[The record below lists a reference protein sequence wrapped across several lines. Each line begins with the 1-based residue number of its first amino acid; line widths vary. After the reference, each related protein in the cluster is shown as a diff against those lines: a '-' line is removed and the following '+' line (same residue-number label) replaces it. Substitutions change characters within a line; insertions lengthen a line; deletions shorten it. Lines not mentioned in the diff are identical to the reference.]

1 MKRIESKRACP
12 IWRRSWRRDH
22 FFKHRLQPNF
32 FFQGS
37 IVYSGTYQ
45 RCRIGERQT
54 TTGRR
59 TKARGPCEWRFRW
72 DDESRS
78 VGLRRLSLPV
88 RRSYP
93 IEYTTQSPDFPAFA
107 TPLAIVVTLSLSS
120 LPLSH
125 HKPFP
130 SVLYEQESSLAHRT
144 HQRSLIKISILIVRR
159 LPSRADVLAGVRFH
173 AHDARCRSSARTNPY
188 ISLVNVVSNDVPLLS
203 ARFGSPAGTF
213 SLI

>member
-45 RCRIGERQT
+45 RCRIGKRQT

-107 TPLAIVVTLSLSS
+107 TPSCHRRH
-120 LPLSH
+120 PLS
-125 HKPFP
+125 FI
-130 SVLYEQESSLAHRT
+130 SSSCTPQAFSL
-144 HQRSLIKISILIVRR
+144 RSL
-159 LPSRADVLAGVRFH
+159 RAGEFACTSDPPAF
-173 AHDARCRSSARTNPY
+173 
-188 ISLVNVVSNDVPLLS
+188 VN
-203 ARFGSPAGTF
+203 
-213 SLI
+213 